1 MTRTQIALGIKD
13 SVQQFYDDTLK
24 SARDLAR
31 PELIKVLTYKSASAV
46 EWLQDVF
53 NLDLSLVSRLG
64 GHSQPRTHRGKEMF
78 PGMVITYAL
87 MEALEEIAENTPERA
102 KILKKAR
109 VTKVLREGDT
119 AVGVEYEYDGKTHKE
134 YGPVVLATGGYAA
147 DFTKGGLLEQHRPDL
162 LELSTTNGDHCTG
175 DGQKMVKYIYYI
187 SYKQVMAIGGKGIDM
202 DKVQVHPT
210 GLVDPKDPQAKVKFL
225 AAEALRGVGG
235 LLIDAGGDRF
245 IDELEKRDVVSNAM
259 WKRDN
264 FPVRLVLNTKA
275 TKEIQWHV
283 KHYEGRGLMR
293 HFKSGA
299 DLAKEMG
306 IEKSKLEQVF
316 KDYNDYASGKK
327 KDPFGKKFFQ
337 NYPFEIEDEFHVAL
351 MEPVL
356 HFTMGGV
363 EIDDQARIL
372 IEDGKKA
379 LEGLWACGELAGGV
393 HGSNRLGGSAL
404 LGCVVYGRVAGAGAA
419 NYLFQKVLSEGGRA
433 GSAQSRLQ
441 QISLHIDP
449 ARPGRIT
456 VDWNTGGAGA
466 LESQREGHDV
476 GASSDPSSSSGNDSG
491 KAKKPAKKFEI
502 PDKEFSLEDI
512 AKHNTKDD
520 CWVAVNGMALNVT
533 DFLEN
538 HPGGPK
544 AILLY
549 AGKDATEEFNMLHD
563 KNVVEVSI
571 SSRTLLTFRNTH
583 QRQFRAESRSK
594 IM

>member
-1 MTRTQIALGIKD
+1 
-13 SVQQFYDDTLK
+13 
-24 SARDLAR
+24 
-31 PELIKVLTYKSASAV
+31 
-46 EWLQDVF
+46 
-53 NLDLSLVSRLG
+53 
-64 GHSQPRTHRGKEMF
+64 
-78 PGMVITYAL
+78 
-87 MEALEEIAENTPERA
+87 
-102 KILKKAR
+102 
-109 VTKVLREGDT
+109 
-119 AVGVEYEYDGKTHKE
+119 
-134 YGPVVLATGGYAA
+134 
-147 DFTKGGLLEQHRPDL
+147 
-162 LELSTTNGDHCTG
+162 
-175 DGQKMVKYIYYI
+175 
-187 SYKQVMAIGGKGIDM
+187 MAIGGKGIDM

-210 GLVDPKDPQAKVKFL
+210 GLVDPKDPDAKVKFL

-235 LLIDAGGDRF
+235 LLLDAGGDRF

-306 IEKSKLEQVF
+306 IETSKLESVF

-327 KDPFGKKFFQ
+327 KDPHGKKFFQ
-337 NYPFEIEDEFHVAL
+337 NYPFEVNDEFHVAL

-372 IEDGKKA
+372 IDDGKKP

-404 LGCVVYGRVAGAGAA
+404 LGCVVYGRVAGSGAA
-419 NYLFQKVLSEGGRA
+419 NYLMQKLLKEGGGA
-433 GSAQSRLQ
+433 SSPQSRLQ

-456 VDWNTGGAGA
+456 VDWNSGGASTGSA
-466 LESQREGHDV
+466 SQLDGQVSTAAEGPKD
-476 GASSDPSSSSGNDSG
+476 AG
-491 KAKKPAKKFEI
+491 KTKKTAKKLEI

-563 KNVVEVSI
+563 KNVIEVQCLHKFILI
-571 SSRTLLTFRNTH
+571 SEICPRDSC
-583 QRQFRAESRSK
+583 RQG
-594 IM
+594 

>member
-1 MTRTQIALGIKD
+1 M
-13 SVQQFYDDTLK
+13 
-24 SARDLAR
+24 
-31 PELIKVLTYKSASAV
+31 AV
-46 EWLQDVF
+46 
-53 NLDLSLVSRLG
+53 
-64 GHSQPRTHRGKEMF
+64 
-78 PGMVITYAL
+78 
-87 MEALEEIAENTPERA
+87 
-102 KILKKAR
+102 
-109 VTKVLREGDT
+109 
-119 AVGVEYEYDGKTHKE
+119 
-134 YGPVVLATGGYAA
+134 
-147 DFTKGGLLEQHRPDL
+147 
-162 LELSTTNGDHCTG
+162 
-175 DGQKMVKYIYYI
+175 
-187 SYKQVMAIGGKGIDM
+187 GGKGIDM

-210 GLVDPKDPQAKVKFL
+210 GLVDPKDPYAKVKFL

-235 LLIDAGGDRF
+235 LLLDSGGDRF

-259 WKRDN
+259 WKRDK

-275 TKEIQWHV
+275 AKEIQWHV

-299 DLAKEMG
+299 DLAQEMG
-306 IEKSKLEQVF
+306 IETSKLESVF
-316 KDYNDYASGKK
+316 KDYNDYASGKR
-327 KDPFGKKFFQ
+327 KDPHGKKFFQ
-337 NYPFEIEDEFHVAL
+337 NYPFEINDEFHVAL

-372 IEDGKKA
+372 IDDGQKP

-419 NYLFQKVLSEGGRA
+419 NYLFQNLLKEGGGA
-433 GSAQSRLQ
+433 SSPQTRLN

-456 VDWNTGGAGA
+456 VDWNSG
-466 LESQREGHDV
+466 EGQTSTTAIQNYS
-476 GASSDPSSSSGNDSG
+476 ASSSAPSSS
-491 KAKKPAKKFEI
+491 AKKPAKKLEI

-512 AKHNTKDD
+512 AKHNTKED
-520 CWVAVNGMALNVT
+520 CWVAVNGMALDVT
-533 DFLEN
+533 EFLEN

-563 KNVVEVSI
+563 KNVIEV
-571 SSRTLLTFRNTH
+571 
-583 QRQFRAESRSK
+583 
-594 IM
+594 

>member
-1 MTRTQIALGIKD
+1 M
-13 SVQQFYDDTLK
+13 
-24 SARDLAR
+24 
-31 PELIKVLTYKSASAV
+31 AV
-46 EWLQDVF
+46 
-53 NLDLSLVSRLG
+53 
-64 GHSQPRTHRGKEMF
+64 
-78 PGMVITYAL
+78 
-87 MEALEEIAENTPERA
+87 
-102 KILKKAR
+102 
-109 VTKVLREGDT
+109 
-119 AVGVEYEYDGKTHKE
+119 
-134 YGPVVLATGGYAA
+134 
-147 DFTKGGLLEQHRPDL
+147 
-162 LELSTTNGDHCTG
+162 
-175 DGQKMVKYIYYI
+175 
-187 SYKQVMAIGGKGIDM
+187 GGKGIDM

-235 LLIDAGGDRF
+235 LLLDSGGDRF

-259 WKRDN
+259 WKRDK

-275 TKEIQWHV
+275 AKEIQWHV

-306 IEKSKLEQVF
+306 IETSKLESVF
-316 KDYNDYASGKK
+316 NDYNDYATGKK
-327 KDPFGKKFFQ
+327 KDPNGKKFFQ
-337 NYPFEIEDEFHVAL
+337 NYPFEINDEFHVAL

-372 IEDGKKA
+372 IDDGKKP
-379 LEGLWACGELAGGV
+379 LDGLWACGELAGGV

-419 NYLFQKVLSEGGRA
+419 NYLFQNLLKEGGGA
-433 GSAQSRLQ
+433 SSPQARLN

-456 VDWNTGGAGA
+456 VDWSSAGSG
-466 LESQREGHDV
+466 SQPEGQISTTAVQND
-476 GASSDPSSSSGNDSG
+476 SSSSAGNVK
-491 KAKKPAKKFEI
+491 KAAKKFEI

-512 AKHNTKDD
+512 AKHNTQED
-520 CWVAVNGMALNVT
+520 CWVAVNGLALNVT

-563 KNVVEVSI
+563 KNVIEV
-571 SSRTLLTFRNTH
+571 
-583 QRQFRAESRSK
+583 
-594 IM
+594 

>member
-1 MTRTQIALGIKD
+1 
-13 SVQQFYDDTLK
+13 
-24 SARDLAR
+24 
-31 PELIKVLTYKSASAV
+31 
-46 EWLQDVF
+46 
-53 NLDLSLVSRLG
+53 
-64 GHSQPRTHRGKEMF
+64 
-78 PGMVITYAL
+78 
-87 MEALEEIAENTPERA
+87 
-102 KILKKAR
+102 
-109 VTKVLREGDT
+109 
-119 AVGVEYEYDGKTHKE
+119 
-134 YGPVVLATGGYAA
+134 
-147 DFTKGGLLEQHRPDL
+147 
-162 LELSTTNGDHCTG
+162 
-175 DGQKMVKYIYYI
+175 
-187 SYKQVMAIGGKGIDM
+187 MAIGGKGIDM

-210 GLVDPKDPQAKVKFL
+210 GLVDPKDPHAKVKFL

-235 LLIDAGGDRF
+235 LLLDAEGDRF

-259 WKRDN
+259 WKRDK

-275 TKEIQWHV
+275 AKEIQWHI

-306 IEKSKLEQVF
+306 IETSKLESVF
-316 KDYNDYASGKK
+316 NDYNDYATGKK
-327 KDPFGKKFFQ
+327 KDPHGKKFFQ
-337 NYPFEIEDEFHVAL
+337 NYPFDVNDEFHVAL

-372 IEDGKKA
+372 IEDGKKP

-419 NYLFQKVLSEGGRA
+419 NYLVQSVLQGAGA
-433 GSAQSRLQ
+433 GSPQSRLN

-456 VDWNTGGAGA
+456 VDWNTGGSAASG
-466 LESQREGHDV
+466 ESLVFNTPVLNDS
-476 GASSDPSSSSGNDSG
+476 ASSAG
-491 KAKKPAKKFEI
+491 KAKKPAKKLEI

-512 AKHNTKDD
+512 ANHNTPED

-533 DFLEN
+533 DFLQN

-549 AGKDATEEFNMLHD
+549 KGKDATKEFNMMHD
-563 KNVVEVSI
+563 KNVIEV
-571 SSRTLLTFRNTH
+571 
-583 QRQFRAESRSK
+583 
-594 IM
+594 

>member
-1 MTRTQIALGIKD
+1 
-13 SVQQFYDDTLK
+13 
-24 SARDLAR
+24 
-31 PELIKVLTYKSASAV
+31 
-46 EWLQDVF
+46 
-53 NLDLSLVSRLG
+53 
-64 GHSQPRTHRGKEMF
+64 
-78 PGMVITYAL
+78 
-87 MEALEEIAENTPERA
+87 
-102 KILKKAR
+102 
-109 VTKVLREGDT
+109 
-119 AVGVEYEYDGKTHKE
+119 
-134 YGPVVLATGGYAA
+134 
-147 DFTKGGLLEQHRPDL
+147 
-162 LELSTTNGDHCTG
+162 
-175 DGQKMVKYIYYI
+175 
-187 SYKQVMAIGGKGIDM
+187 MAIGGKGIDM

-210 GLVDPKDPQAKVKFL
+210 GLVDPKDPHAKVKFL

-235 LLIDAGGDRF
+235 LLLDSGGDRF

-259 WKRDN
+259 WKRDK

-275 TKEIQWHV
+275 AKEIQWHV
-283 KHYEGRGLMR
+283 KHYEGTPSQVTVLTLGRGLMR

-299 DLAKEMG
+299 DLAKEMD
-306 IEKSKLEQVF
+306 IKTSKLESVF

-327 KDPFGKKFFQ
+327 KDPHGKKFFQ
-337 NYPFEIEDEFHVAL
+337 NYPFDVNDEFHVAL

-372 IEDGKKA
+372 IDDGKKP

-419 NYLFQKVLSEGGRA
+419 NYLLQNLLAKGDVEAS
-433 GSAQSRLQ
+433 SAQNRLQ

-456 VDWNTGGAGA
+456 VDWNSGGAQG
-466 LESQREGHDV
+466 SHGNSPEGQISTAAVQHD
-476 GASSDPSSSSGNDSG
+476 STSLSDSSSLAG
-491 KAKKPAKKFEI
+491 KVKKPAKKLEI
-502 PDKEFSLEDI
+502 PDKAFSLEEI
-512 AKHNTKDD
+512 AKHNTEDD

-533 DFLEN
+533 EFLKN

-563 KNVVEVSI
+563 KNVIEVPTSFFI
-571 SSRTLLTFRNTH
+571 VLN
-583 QRQFRAESRSK
+583 E
-594 IM
+594 

>member
-1 MTRTQIALGIKD
+1 M
-13 SVQQFYDDTLK
+13 
-24 SARDLAR
+24 
-31 PELIKVLTYKSASAV
+31 AV
-46 EWLQDVF
+46 
-53 NLDLSLVSRLG
+53 
-64 GHSQPRTHRGKEMF
+64 
-78 PGMVITYAL
+78 
-87 MEALEEIAENTPERA
+87 
-102 KILKKAR
+102 
-109 VTKVLREGDT
+109 
-119 AVGVEYEYDGKTHKE
+119 
-134 YGPVVLATGGYAA
+134 
-147 DFTKGGLLEQHRPDL
+147 
-162 LELSTTNGDHCTG
+162 
-175 DGQKMVKYIYYI
+175 
-187 SYKQVMAIGGKGIDM
+187 GGKGIDM

-210 GLVDPKDPQAKVKFL
+210 GLVDPKDPHAKVKFL

-235 LLIDAGGDRF
+235 LLLDSGGDRF

-259 WKRDN
+259 WKRDK
-264 FPVRLVLNTKA
+264 FPVRLVLNGEA
-275 TKEIQWHV
+275 AKEIQWHV

-306 IEKSKLEQVF
+306 IEASKLESVF

-327 KDPFGKKFFQ
+327 KDPHGKKFFQ
-337 NYPFEIEDEFHVAL
+337 NYPFEINDEFHVAL
-351 MEPVL
+351 MEPVV

-372 IEDGKKA
+372 IDDGKKP

-419 NYLFQKVLSEGGRA
+419 NYLFQNVLKGGVGA
-433 GSAQSRLQ
+433 SSPQTRLN

-456 VDWNTGGAGA
+456 LDWNSGGSASS
-466 LESQREGHDV
+466 ESQVEGQTSTAAV
-476 GASSDPSSSSGNDSG
+476 QNDSAPSAG
-491 KAKKPAKKFEI
+491 KVKKPAKKLEI
-502 PDKEFSLEDI
+502 PDKEFTLEDI
-512 AKHNTKDD
+512 AKHNTKED
-520 CWVAVNGMALNVT
+520 CWVAVNGLALDVT

-563 KNVVEVSI
+563 KNVIEV
-571 SSRTLLTFRNTH
+571 
-583 QRQFRAESRSK
+583 
-594 IM
+594 

>member
-1 MTRTQIALGIKD
+1 M
-13 SVQQFYDDTLK
+13 
-24 SARDLAR
+24 
-31 PELIKVLTYKSASAV
+31 AV
-46 EWLQDVF
+46 
-53 NLDLSLVSRLG
+53 
-64 GHSQPRTHRGKEMF
+64 
-78 PGMVITYAL
+78 
-87 MEALEEIAENTPERA
+87 
-102 KILKKAR
+102 
-109 VTKVLREGDT
+109 
-119 AVGVEYEYDGKTHKE
+119 
-134 YGPVVLATGGYAA
+134 
-147 DFTKGGLLEQHRPDL
+147 
-162 LELSTTNGDHCTG
+162 
-175 DGQKMVKYIYYI
+175 
-187 SYKQVMAIGGKGIDM
+187 GGKGIDM

-210 GLVDPKDPQAKVKFL
+210 GLVDPKDPHAKVKFL

-235 LLIDAGGDRF
+235 LLLDSGGDRF

-259 WKRDN
+259 WKRDK

-275 TKEIQWHV
+275 AKEIQWHV

-327 KDPFGKKFFQ
+327 KDPHGKKFYQ
-337 NYPFEIEDEFHVAL
+337 NYPFEIDDEFHVAL

-372 IEDGKKA
+372 IDDGKKP

-419 NYLFQKVLSEGGRA
+419 NYLLQRLLIEGGTG
-433 GSAQSRLQ
+433 GSAQARLH

-449 ARPGRIT
+449 ARPGRIV
-456 VDWNTGGAGA
+456 VDWNSGGAGA
-466 LESQREGHDV
+466 SSGSQPTAVVQNDSGS
-476 GASSDPSSSSGNDSG
+476 SSDPSSSSGKDAG
-491 KAKKPAKKFEI
+491 KVKKPAKKLEI

-512 AKHNTKDD
+512 AKHNTKED

-563 KNVVEVSI
+563 KNVIEVLSLYT
-571 SSRTLLTFRNTH
+571 SD
-583 QRQFRAESRSK
+583 ADY
-594 IM
+594 

>member
-1 MTRTQIALGIKD
+1 
-13 SVQQFYDDTLK
+13 
-24 SARDLAR
+24 
-31 PELIKVLTYKSASAV
+31 
-46 EWLQDVF
+46 
-53 NLDLSLVSRLG
+53 
-64 GHSQPRTHRGKEMF
+64 
-78 PGMVITYAL
+78 
-87 MEALEEIAENTPERA
+87 
-102 KILKKAR
+102 
-109 VTKVLREGDT
+109 
-119 AVGVEYEYDGKTHKE
+119 
-134 YGPVVLATGGYAA
+134 
-147 DFTKGGLLEQHRPDL
+147 
-162 LELSTTNGDHCTG
+162 
-175 DGQKMVKYIYYI
+175 
-187 SYKQVMAIGGKGIDM
+187 MAIGGKGIDM

-210 GLVDPKDPQAKVKFL
+210 GLVDPKDPHAKVKFL

-235 LLIDAGGDRF
+235 LLLDSGGERF

-259 WKRDN
+259 WKRDK

-275 TKEIQWHV
+275 AKEIQWHV

-306 IEKSKLEQVF
+306 IETSKLQQVF

-327 KDPFGKKFFQ
+327 KDPHGKKFFQ
-337 NYPFEIEDEFHVAL
+337 NYPFDVSDEFHVAL

-372 IEDGKKA
+372 IDDGKKA

-419 NYLFQKVLSEGGRA
+419 NYLFQKLLAEGGGG
-433 GSAQSRLQ
+433 GSAQARLQ

-456 VDWNTGGAGA
+456 VDWNSGGAGGSYG
-466 LESQREGHDV
+466 SQPEGQVSTAAVQNDT
-476 GASSDPSSSSGNDSG
+476 GSSSDPA
-491 KAKKPAKKFEI
+491 KVKKPAKKLEI

-512 AKHNTKDD
+512 SKHNTQDD
-520 CWVAVNGMALNVT
+520 CWVSVNGMALNVT

-563 KNVVEVSI
+563 KNVIEVCFLSK
-571 SSRTLLTFRNTH
+571 TVLTSRNTH

>member
-1 MTRTQIALGIKD
+1 
-13 SVQQFYDDTLK
+13 
-24 SARDLAR
+24 
-31 PELIKVLTYKSASAV
+31 
-46 EWLQDVF
+46 
-53 NLDLSLVSRLG
+53 
-64 GHSQPRTHRGKEMF
+64 
-78 PGMVITYAL
+78 
-87 MEALEEIAENTPERA
+87 
-102 KILKKAR
+102 
-109 VTKVLREGDT
+109 
-119 AVGVEYEYDGKTHKE
+119 
-134 YGPVVLATGGYAA
+134 
-147 DFTKGGLLEQHRPDL
+147 
-162 LELSTTNGDHCTG
+162 
-175 DGQKMVKYIYYI
+175 
-187 SYKQVMAIGGKGIDM
+187 MAIGGKGIDM

-210 GLVDPKDPQAKVKFL
+210 GLVDPKDPHAKVKFL

-235 LLIDAGGDRF
+235 LLLDSGGDRF

-259 WKRDN
+259 WKRDK

-275 TKEIQWHV
+275 AKEIQWHV

-293 HFKSGA
+293 QFKSGA

-306 IEKSKLEQVF
+306 IEKSKLAQVF

-327 KDPFGKKFFQ
+327 KDPHGKKFFQ
-337 NYPFEIEDEFHVAL
+337 NYPFEVDDEFHVAL

-372 IEDGKKA
+372 IDDGKKA

-419 NYLFQKVLSEGGRA
+419 NYLFQKLLSEGGGG
-433 GSAQSRLQ
+433 GSAQTRLQ

-456 VDWNTGGAGA
+456 VDWNSGG
-466 LESQREGHDV
+466 SQPEGQVSTAAVQNDN
-476 GASSDPSSSSGNDSG
+476 GSLSDPASSSG
-491 KAKKPAKKFEI
+491 KKLAKKLEI

-512 AKHNTKDD
+512 AKHNTKED
-520 CWVAVNGMALNVT
+520 CWVGVNGMALDVT
-533 DFLEN
+533 EFLEN

-563 KNVVEVSI
+563 KNVIEVSI
-571 SSRTLLTFRNTH
+571 PSLTVLTCRNTH

-594 IM
+594 IL

>member
-1 MTRTQIALGIKD
+1 
-13 SVQQFYDDTLK
+13 
-24 SARDLAR
+24 
-31 PELIKVLTYKSASAV
+31 
-46 EWLQDVF
+46 
-53 NLDLSLVSRLG
+53 
-64 GHSQPRTHRGKEMF
+64 
-78 PGMVITYAL
+78 
-87 MEALEEIAENTPERA
+87 
-102 KILKKAR
+102 
-109 VTKVLREGDT
+109 
-119 AVGVEYEYDGKTHKE
+119 
-134 YGPVVLATGGYAA
+134 
-147 DFTKGGLLEQHRPDL
+147 
-162 LELSTTNGDHCTG
+162 
-175 DGQKMVKYIYYI
+175 
-187 SYKQVMAIGGKGIDM
+187 MAIGGKGIDM

-210 GLVDPKDPQAKVKFL
+210 GLVDPKDPHAKVKFL

-235 LLIDAGGDRF
+235 LLLDSGGDRF

-259 WKRDN
+259 WKRDK

-275 TKEIQWHV
+275 AKEIQWHV

-306 IEKSKLEQVF
+306 IETSKLEQVF

-327 KDPFGKKFFQ
+327 KDPHGKKFFQ
-337 NYPFEIEDEFHVAL
+337 NYPFDVSDEFHVAL

-372 IEDGKKA
+372 IDDGKKA

-419 NYLFQKVLSEGGRA
+419 NYLFQKLLAEGGGG
-433 GSAQSRLQ
+433 GSAQARLQ

-456 VDWNTGGAGA
+456 VDWNSGGAGGSYG
-466 LESQREGHDV
+466 SQPEGQVSTAAVQNDT
-476 GASSDPSSSSGNDSG
+476 GSSSDPA
-491 KAKKPAKKFEI
+491 KVKKPAKKLEI

-520 CWVAVNGMALNVT
+520 CWVSVNGMALNVT

-563 KNVVEVSI
+563 KNVIEVCSL
-571 SSRTLLTFRNTH
+571 SKTVLTSRNTH

>member
-1 MTRTQIALGIKD
+1 
-13 SVQQFYDDTLK
+13 
-24 SARDLAR
+24 
-31 PELIKVLTYKSASAV
+31 
-46 EWLQDVF
+46 
-53 NLDLSLVSRLG
+53 
-64 GHSQPRTHRGKEMF
+64 
-78 PGMVITYAL
+78 
-87 MEALEEIAENTPERA
+87 
-102 KILKKAR
+102 
-109 VTKVLREGDT
+109 
-119 AVGVEYEYDGKTHKE
+119 
-134 YGPVVLATGGYAA
+134 
-147 DFTKGGLLEQHRPDL
+147 
-162 LELSTTNGDHCTG
+162 
-175 DGQKMVKYIYYI
+175 
-187 SYKQVMAIGGKGIDM
+187 MAIGGKGIDM

-210 GLVDPKDPQAKVKFL
+210 GLVDPKDPHAKVKFL

-235 LLIDAGGDRF
+235 LLLDSGGDRF

-259 WKRDN
+259 WKRDK

-275 TKEIQWHV
+275 AKEIQWHV

-306 IEKSKLEQVF
+306 IETSKLAQVF

-327 KDPFGKKFFQ
+327 KDPHGKKFFQ
-337 NYPFEIEDEFHVAL
+337 NYPFDVSDEFHVAL

-372 IEDGKKA
+372 IDDGKKA

-419 NYLFQKVLSEGGRA
+419 NYLFQKLLAEGGGG
-433 GSAQSRLQ
+433 GSAQARLQ

-456 VDWNTGGAGA
+456 VDWNSGGAGGSYG
-466 LESQREGHDV
+466 SQPEGQVSTAAVQNDT
-476 GASSDPSSSSGNDSG
+476 GSSSDPA
-491 KAKKPAKKFEI
+491 KVKKPAKKLEI

-512 AKHNTKDD
+512 AKHNTKED
-520 CWVAVNGMALNVT
+520 CWVSVNGMALNVT

-563 KNVVEVSI
+563 KNVIEVCF
-571 SSRTLLTFRNTH
+571 L
-583 QRQFRAESRSK
+583 SK
-594 IM
+594 TGSDY